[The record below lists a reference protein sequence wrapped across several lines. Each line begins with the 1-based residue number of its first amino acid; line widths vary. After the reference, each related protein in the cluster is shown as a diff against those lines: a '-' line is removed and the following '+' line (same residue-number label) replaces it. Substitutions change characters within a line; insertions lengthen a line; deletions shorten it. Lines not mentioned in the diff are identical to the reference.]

1 MSPSVEKVKYK
12 TQEEQWGNQLI
23 DQLNGG
29 LGGWQ
34 CWVQRLSCVGGRDC
48 RTMCRLII
56 VSFLKERTTTTTT
69 TTTATQHVFAYGF
82 IIISAMTGEIDA
94 RL

>member
-56 VSFLKERTTTTTT
+56 VSFLKERTTTATTT
-69 TTTATQHVFAYGF
+69 TQHVFAYGF
-82 IIISAMTGEIDA
+82 IIISAVTGEIDA